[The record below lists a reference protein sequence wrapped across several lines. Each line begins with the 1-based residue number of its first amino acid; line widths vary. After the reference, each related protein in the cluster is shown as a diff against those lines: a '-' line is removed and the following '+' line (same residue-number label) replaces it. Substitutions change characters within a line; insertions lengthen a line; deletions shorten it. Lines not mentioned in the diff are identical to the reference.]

1 MTIFEIETFTQRT
14 GCLSFKIETT
24 SVADPGLQ
32 IRWRPGHQDPDIR
45 RRGLQKYFFSA
56 LCASVWFKNKVGG
69 GWGGGGDLLL
79 LIIVLVSCHNGGI
92 SLGF

>member
-56 LCASVWFKNKVGG
+56 LWASVWFKNKVG
-69 GWGGGGDLLL
+69 WGGGDLLP

>member
-32 IRWRPGHQDPDIR
+32 IRWRPQFGLKIR
-45 RRGLQKYFFSA
+45 WGGG
-56 LCASVWFKNKVGG
+56 VGG
-69 GWGGGGDLLL
+69 GSATANYSFSKLP
-79 LIIVLVSCHNGGI
+79 
-92 SLGF
+92 

>member
-1 MTIFEIETFTQRT
+1 MTIFEIETYTQRT

-56 LCASVWFKNKVGG
+56 LWASVW
-69 GWGGGGDLLL
+69 
-79 LIIVLVSCHNGGI
+79 LVWRSATAHY
-92 SLGF
+92 SFSKLP

>member
-32 IRWRPGHQDPDIR
+32 IRWRPGHQNPDIR
-45 RRGLQKYFFSA
+45 RSGLQKYFFSA
-56 LCASVWFKNKVGG
+56 LWASVWFKNKV

>member
-1 MTIFEIETFTQRT
+1 MTVFEIETFTQRI

-56 LCASVWFKNKVGG
+56 LWASVWFKNKVGG
-69 GWGGGGDLLL
+69 GGGRTATAHY
-79 LIIVLVSCHNGGI
+79 SF
-92 SLGF
+92 SKRP

>member
-32 IRWRPGHQDPDIR
+32 MRGRLSHQDPDIT
-45 RRGLQKYFFSA
+45 RGVSKKNFFRPIGPQFDLTIRGGSA
-56 LCASVWFKNKVGG
+56 TALSS
-69 GWGGGGDLLL
+69 
-79 LIIVLVSCHNGGI
+79 LISCHNGGI
-92 SLGF
+92 SLDF